1 VLFLLK
7 LLSLGSEQQ
16 YFLQATRKP
25 VAFFY
30 PFLKN
35 FLRRFY
41 CDIMHFVVFKCYNIH
56 TFGFSRIILS
66 SNCVL

>member
-16 YFLQATRKP
+16 YFLQATRKL

-30 PFLKN
+30 LFL
-35 FLRRFY
+35 
-41 CDIMHFVVFKCYNIH
+41 NI
-56 TFGFSRIILS
+56 FNMYL
-66 SNCVL
+66 NLVLIRS